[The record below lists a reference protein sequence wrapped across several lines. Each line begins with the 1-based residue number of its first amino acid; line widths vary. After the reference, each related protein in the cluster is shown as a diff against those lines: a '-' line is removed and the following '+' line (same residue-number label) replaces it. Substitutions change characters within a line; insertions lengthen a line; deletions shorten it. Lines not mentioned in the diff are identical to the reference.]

1 MTEPGFMLSTM
12 ARVMRRGAG
21 RPGMSAV
28 VMTMS
33 WFLMCDGD
41 ELGLLGLILGRHR
54 LGVAGR
60 GLRLLELLVLDGDEL
75 GAERGDLLLGGGPH
89 VGGRDLRA
97 EPARRGDRL
106 QIRRRRRP

>member
-33 WFLMCDGD
+33 WFLMCAATSSAC
-41 ELGLLGLILGRHR
+41 L
-54 LGVAGR
+54 A
-60 GLRLLELLVLDGDEL
+60 
-75 GAERGDLLLGGGPH
+75 
-89 VGGRDLRA
+89 
-97 EPARRGDRL
+97 
-106 QIRRRRRP
+106 